1 MAGSRCVRS
10 DWLAVGRGP
19 RRPRPLRPAI
29 TGAPAINGPEL
40 GEGLRLGLESLPR
53 RARSGRPNWSG
64 RLRALGSRADVGA
77 AATTSTAVGAG
88 GAGDVEPD
96 CEWVGILEQPDLDS
110 DLIERRLA
118 RSRRDLRAATN
129 LHGCAARNVSFG
141 KPAVS

>member
-1 MAGSRCVRS
+1 M
-10 DWLAVGRGP
+10 
-19 RRPRPLRPAI
+19 
-29 TGAPAINGPEL
+29 
-40 GEGLRLGLESLPR
+40 
-53 RARSGRPNWSG
+53 
-64 RLRALGSRADVGA
+64 GA

-118 RSRRDLRAATN
+118 RSRRDPSRVN